1 MKKHNKK
8 AMRKS
13 LQTNR
18 IAKPKESAE
27 RLTLIDS
34 ITDKPI
40 LSSVA
45 EYERILSLIGA
56 GEENAIHLSELVSIT
71 GLHNRELRKRIEQLR
86 RSGTVIISS
95 KKGYFRPLDNS
106 EVSRYIKQEERRAR
120 SIFRTLKAAR
130 KLLKGD
136 NE

>member
-1 MKKHNKK
+1 MKF
-8 AMRKS
+8 
-13 LQTNR
+13 
-18 IAKPKESAE
+18 KETAGNTELLNEIS
-27 RLTLIDS
+27 
-34 ITDKPI
+34 DKPI

>member
-1 MKKHNKK
+1 
-8 AMRKS
+8 MRKS

-71 GLHNRELRKRIEQLR
+71 SLHNRELRKRIEQLR

-106 EVSRYIKQEERRAR
+106 EVGRYIKQEERRAR